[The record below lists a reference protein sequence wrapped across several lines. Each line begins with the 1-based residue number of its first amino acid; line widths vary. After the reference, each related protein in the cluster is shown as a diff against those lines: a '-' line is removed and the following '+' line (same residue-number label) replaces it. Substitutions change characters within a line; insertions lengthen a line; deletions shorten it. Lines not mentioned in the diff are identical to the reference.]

1 MGGVF
6 NRFSL
11 VFAILVAFIGINATS
26 KAFAAADSITVHKGD
41 MNDVPAQT
49 LNFIKELGLQDA
61 IITSDNGCFY
71 TKETKQ
77 SADYINQDVYQIL
90 AHHDMNLGNLSLVWK
105 NAAID
110 SNNETCDVKL
120 SFSNFN
126 YPDGRPDEDSPI
138 ITAYTDKTICFGPN
152 PGTDSTKNY
161 KFHSLTADAELKFT
175 RTQSGTEASGIYLF
189 SFRGLDQIDKSKTQT
204 VESVTLVDGYI
215 GDSYI
220 PTNSTLDI
228 TNNNKTYS
236 STTCTDETTDYTAG
250 FVAPV
255 KATSHFHIEEP
266 GWAYVRLFDNFSKQ
280 LFLGVWGSGKII
292 DNSNQILLEN
302 HNTDDSKMA
311 TVLSGWKTSKTL
323 HFIPDKGFKID
334 HILIDSKTINNLNI
348 YTFENIT
355 EDHKAGVSFSPIRY
369 LMKYNGNG
377 ATSGTT
383 KFKYRHYGETFNLT
397 KNEFK
402 KTGYKFTGWK
412 RKDTGELYSDEQS
425 VSNLTDVDDATIEM
439 DAQWEPDSS
448 SLIPIEL
455 VVSGGPA
462 TVESDSGLIVNRTH
476 SDYQDGELAGSYSTR
491 EQDHASANTTRTYKI
506 TAPDGFYV
514 AYIGWGLTG
523 DSDQFSDLLYPPRG
537 SITYTYTTPQ
547 INLLQN
553 QSTKILNIKIAPM
566 YYVMLYD
573 ANGGTG
579 YMSAISINY
588 EQSKALSVNTFT
600 YSNKK
605 FVNWNTEPDGSGISY
620 SDGQVVRN
628 LVTGNENNGKG
639 ITLYAQWKST
649 IHTVTFIDG
658 HTHEEISSISVND
671 GDSVTPPDIPLHTG
685 YTSTGWDSDLSTV
698 TSDMTVTVNY
708 RANNYTIQFD
718 KNNINATGTMP
729 NLPMEYDKSKNLSAN
744 AFSYPGYRFLN
755 WNTESDGNGQLYS
768 DEQSVKNLTA
778 TNGGTVTLYAQWLP
792 NSHTVTFVDGL
803 THETITQRQVNHG
816 ESVTPPAYPAHTGYT
831 PTGWDKTASNITAD
845 TTITVNYRANNYTI
859 KFDKNSNRATG
870 TMPDIQ
876 MEYGQSKT
884 LSRNAF
890 ALAGSSWLNWNTE
903 ANGSGRT
910 YTDRQQVSNLVDTD
924 GGEITLYAQWSTNAY
939 TVTFVDGYNGKTIKQ
954 ESVDYG
960 NSATAPSAPNHTG
973 YTSTGWDKPFTNVT
987 ENITVTLTYAPNSYT
1002 ISFDGNGSTS
1012 GTMQPLGMKYGTAK
1026 NLTANEYSRTG
1037 YTWSGWSTN
1046 SDGTG
1051 TSYTDG
1057 QRVENLTDTN
1067 NGSVTLY
1074 AKWIPNAYKIQFDKN
1089 RADASGTT
1097 ASMSMEYGTAKNLTA
1112 NGFSSPSAKFIGWN
1126 TKPNGT
1132 GTSYSNGQSVKNLTS
1147 APNDIVTLYAK
1158 WATNTYTVTFVDG
1171 LDGKTLKSEE
1181 VGYRTSATAP
1191 DAPIHKGY
1199 TDNGWDKEFDNITS
1213 DITITRRYTANRYT
1227 IAFDGNESTDGSME
1241 PMSMTY
1247 GTSKNLTHNAYTRTG
1262 YTWSGWNTS
1271 SNGSGTAY
1279 RDEQEVKNL
1288 SSDNGSTVTLYAQW
1302 TPISYTI
1309 KFDKNRNDATGT
1321 TSSMSMQ
1328 YGTAKNLT
1336 ANGFSSPSSKF
1347 AGWNNKSNGSG
1358 KSYSNS
1364 QSVKN
1369 LSDVDGSTITLYAQW
1384 STNAYTVTFVDGT
1397 DGSTL
1402 KQEEVEY
1409 GHSATA
1415 PEAPSHVGYTDNGW
1429 DKKFDNITESTTV
1442 TRRYTAN
1449 AYKIAFDGNGST
1461 GGEMQP
1467 MSMTYGSSKALT
1479 AKAYTRTGYQWSSWS
1494 MKKDGSGKSYQDR
1507 QEVKNLT
1514 SDNGAT
1520 VTLYSQWAPNTYTI
1534 KFDKNRDDASGTT
1547 EQMNMSY
1554 GASKSLTPN
1563 GFSSASAKFA
1573 GWNTKKDGNGT
1584 AYSNRQSVKNLTD
1597 DNGGTVTLYAQWS
1610 TNTYAVAFIDG
1621 HTSKTIATVNVPY
1634 GSSATAPDKPTHTG
1648 YTETGWDK
1656 SFSNI
1661 TKDTSVTLAYRPN
1674 RYTVTFSGNAD
1685 GVTGST
1691 SNMSMEYGKEASL
1704 TANGYSRDGY
1714 SFAGWTSASNGS
1726 GTSYSDRQ
1734 KVSNL
1739 TDRDGDTITL
1749 YAKWKAN
1756 RYTVTFIDG
1765 KTGET
1770 IGTQEVEY
1778 GGNATFPSV
1787 PSHTGYTP
1795 GEWSGNGKNITGDT
1809 SITMSYAPI
1818 SYTVAFDKNCD
1829 TASGKTPS
1837 QSMRYDQKSNLT
1849 ANGFSRNGY
1858 TFSGWNTKQNA
1869 SGQQYSDRQSVMN
1882 LTDRN
1887 GSTVTLYAQWVEN
1900 GHVSIL
1906 YKAETDDNAKG
1917 NGNSISN
1924 AMDDLNPV
1932 TGTAKGSTAE
1942 AGKAYDFVGWYDE
1955 EGKKV
1960 SDSAKFTPDK
1970 PTSGAWENAS
1980 YTAKFIRKTFNV
1992 RFLGKDGNVIKED
2005 SVKYGNDATAPEAP
2019 SIDGYE
2025 FSKWDKEFTNITTN
2039 LDVTAIYMESKK
2051 DDENASKDNENET
2064 QNSNGNVPSTTENLI
2079 QTGIEVGVPA
2089 IGAISLAAIADAY
2102 RRKRRR

>member
-1 MGGVF
+1 M
-6 NRFSL
+6 
-11 VFAILVAFIGINATS
+11 
-26 KAFAAADSITVHKGD
+26 K
-41 MNDVPAQT
+41 
-49 LNFIKELGLQDA
+49 
-61 IITSDNGCFY
+61 
-71 TKETKQ
+71 
-77 SADYINQDVYQIL
+77 
-90 AHHDMNLGNLSLVWK
+90 
-105 NAAID
+105 
-110 SNNETCDVKL
+110 
-120 SFSNFN
+120 FSNFK

-138 ITAYTDKTICFGPN
+138 ITSFGPNNMWFGPN
-152 PGTDSTKNY
+152 PGTDKTKEY
-161 KFHSLTADAELKFT
+161 KYHAVTADAELKFT
-175 RTQSGTEASGIYLF
+175 KTKSGTEASGIYLF
-189 SFRGLDQIDKSKTQT
+189 SFRDLDQIDKNTTQT

-220 PTNSTLDI
+220 PTNSTLNI
-228 TNNNKTYS
+228 TNDNKTYS
-236 STTCTDETTDYTAG
+236 ATTSTEATDYTAG

-266 GWAYVRLFDNFSKQ
+266 GWAFAKLFD
-280 LFLGVWGSGKII
+280 
-292 DNSNQILLEN
+292 
-302 HNTDDSKMA
+302 
-311 TVLSGWKTSKTL
+311 
-323 HFIPDKGFKID
+323 
-334 HILIDSKTINNLNI
+334 
-348 YTFENIT
+348 
-355 EDHKAGVSFSPIRY
+355 
-369 LMKYNGNG
+369 
-377 ATSGTT
+377 
-383 KFKYRHYGETFNLT
+383 
-397 KNEFK
+397 
-402 KTGYKFTGWK
+402 
-412 RKDTGELYSDEQS
+412 
-425 VSNLTDVDDATIEM
+425 
-439 DAQWEPDSS
+439 S
-448 SLIPIEL
+448 SLIPIRVL
-455 VVSGGPA
+455 IHGGPV
-462 TVESDSGLIVNRTH
+462 TIESDSGLIINRAQ
-476 SDYQDGELAGSYSTR
+476 SDYKDGKLIDNVYLTIGKDY
-491 EQDHASANTTRTYKI
+491 ASANMTRTYKI
-506 TAPDGFYV
+506 TVQDGFYIDN
-514 AYIGWGLTG
+514 IGWGLSG
-523 DSDQFSDLLYPPRG
+523 DSDEVNFRPPKD

-553 QSTKILNIKIAPM
+553 QSKKT
-566 YYVMLYD
+566 LYIQTMPIHYGIIYRP
-573 ANGGTG
+573 NGGTG
-579 YMSAISINY
+579 SMEPTTIIY
-588 EQSKALSVNTFT
+588 EQSKALSANTFT
-600 YSNKK
+600 YPNKK
-605 FVNWNTEPDGSGISY
+605 FVNWNTKPDGSGISY

-628 LVTGNENNGKG
+628 LVTGTANNGKI

-658 HTHEEISSISVND
+658 HTHEEISSISVNN
-671 GDSVTPPDIPLHTG
+671 GDSATPPDIPLHTG

-729 NLPMEYDKSKNLSAN
+729 DLPMEYDKSKNLSAN
-744 AFSYPGYRFLN
+744 TFSYSGYRFLN
-755 WNTESDGNGQLYS
+755 WNTESDGNGQSYY
-768 DEQSVKNLTA
+768 DEQLVKNLTA
-778 TNGGTVTLYAQWLP
+778 TNGDTVTLYAQWLP

-803 THETITQRQVNHG
+803 THETITQQQVNHG
-816 ESVTPPAYPAHTGYT
+816 ESVTPPAYPVHTGYT

-870 TMPDIQ
+870 TMPDMQ

-884 LSRNAF
+884 LSKNAF
-890 ALAGSSWLNWNTE
+890 TLTGSSWLNWNTE

-910 YTDRQQVSNLVDTD
+910 YTDRQQISNLVDAD

-960 NSATAPSAPNHTG
+960 NSATDPSAPNHTG

-987 ENITVTLTYAPNSYT
+987 ANITVTLIYIPNSYT

-1012 GTMQPLGMKYGTAK
+1012 GTMQPLGMKYGTSK

-1057 QRVENLTDTN
+1057 QRVENLTDMN

-1074 AKWIPNAYKIQFDKN
+1074 AKWVPNTYKIQFDKN
-1089 RADASGTT
+1089 RTDASGTT
-1097 ASMSMEYGTAKNLTA
+1097 ASMSMEYGTAKNLTD
-1112 NGFSSPSAKFIGWN
+1112 NGFSSPSSKFAGWN

-1171 LDGKTLKSEE
+1171 LDGKTLKREE
-1181 VGYRTSATAP
+1181 VGYGTSAMAP

-1199 TDNGWDKEFDNITS
+1199 TDNGWDKKFDNITS
-1213 DITITRRYTANRYT
+1213 NITVTRRYTANRYT
-1227 IAFDGNESTDGSME
+1227 IAFDGNESTGGSME

-1247 GTSKNLTHNAYTRTG
+1247 GTSKNLTHNAYTRAG

-1271 SNGSGTAY
+1271 SNGNGTAY

-1288 SSDNGSTVTLYAQW
+1288 SSDNGSTITLYAQW

-1309 KFDKNRNDATGT
+1309 KFDKNRDDATGT

-1328 YGTAKNLT
+1328 YDTAKNLT
-1336 ANGFSSPSSKF
+1336 ANGFSSTSSKF
-1347 AGWNNKSNGSG
+1347 AGWNDKSNGSG

-1369 LSDVDGSTITLYAQW
+1369 LSDVDGSTVTLYAQW
-1384 STNAYTVTFVDGT
+1384 STNAYTVTFVDGA

-1429 DKKFDNITESTTV
+1429 DKEFDNITESTTV

-1479 AKAYTRTGYQWSSWS
+1479 AKAYTRTGYQWSSWNT
-1494 MKKDGSGKSYQDR
+1494 KKDGSGKSYQDR

-1520 VTLYSQWAPNTYTI
+1520 VTLYSQWTPNTYTI
-1534 KFDKNRDDASGTT
+1534 KFDKNRDDATGTT

-1554 GASKSLTPN
+1554 GTSKSLTAN
-1563 GFSSASAKFA
+1563 GFSSASSKFT

-1584 AYSNRQSVKNLTD
+1584 AYSDRQSVKNLTD

-1610 TNTYAVAFIDG
+1610 TNTYAVTFIDG
-1621 HTSKTIATVNVPY
+1621 HTSKTIATVNAPY

-1656 SFSNI
+1656 SFDNI
-1661 TKDTSVTLAYRPN
+1661 TKDTTVTLAYRPN

-1691 SNMSMEYGKEASL
+1691 SNMSMEYGKESSL

-1714 SFAGWTSASNGS
+1714 SFAGWNSASNGS
-1726 GTSYSDRQ
+1726 GAGYADRQ

-1739 TDRDGDTITL
+1739 TDRDGDTVTL

-1765 KTGET
+1765 KAGKT

-1809 SITMSYAPI
+1809 LITMSYAPI
-1818 SYTVAFDKNCD
+1818 GYTVAFDKNCD

-1849 ANGFSRNGY
+1849 ANGFSRDVY

-1882 LTDRN
+1882 LTDKN

-1906 YKAETDDNAKG
+1906 YKTETDDNAKG
-1917 NGNSISN
+1917 NGNSVSN
-1924 AMDDLNPV
+1924 AMDDLNPA
-1932 TGTAKGSTAE
+1932 TGTAKGSTAA
-1942 AGKAYDFVGWYDE
+1942 AGKAYDFVGWYDA

-1970 PTSGAWENAS
+1970 PTSGAWKNAS
-1980 YTAKFIRKTFNV
+1980 YTAKFTRKTFTV

-2019 SIDGYE
+2019 SINGYE
-2025 FSKWDKEFTNITTN
+2025 FSKWDKEFANVTTN

-2064 QNSNGNVPSTTENLI
+2064 PNSNGNVPITNENAGGSGNGNNVRQLDTTTERGDTETPSTTDNLI

>member
-1 MGGVF
+1 M
-6 NRFSL
+6 
-11 VFAILVAFIGINATS
+11 
-26 KAFAAADSITVHKGD
+26 
-41 MNDVPAQT
+41 
-49 LNFIKELGLQDA
+49 
-61 IITSDNGCFY
+61 
-71 TKETKQ
+71 
-77 SADYINQDVYQIL
+77 
-90 AHHDMNLGNLSLVWK
+90 W
-105 NAAID
+105 
-110 SNNETCDVKL
+110 
-120 SFSNFN
+120 
-126 YPDGRPDEDSPI
+126 
-138 ITAYTDKTICFGPN
+138 FGPN
-152 PGTDSTKNY
+152 PGTDKTKEY
-161 KFHSLTADAELKFT
+161 KYHAVTADAELKFT
-175 RTQSGTEASGIYLF
+175 KTKSGTEASGIYLF
-189 SFRGLDQIDKSKTQT
+189 SFRDLDQIDKNTTQT

-220 PTNSTLDI
+220 PTNSTLNI
-228 TNNNKTYS
+228 TNDNKTYS
-236 STTCTDETTDYTAG
+236 ATTSTEATDYTAG

-266 GWAYVRLFDNFSKQ
+266 GWAFAKLFDSSLIPIQIIVDGGPATVKSDSGLIINRTKSNYQNGELSDYDNTVENDYASANTTRTYKITAPDGFYIFSISWGLQGDSDELDTFLYQTSKPMTYTYTTPQINLLQNQSKKRLFIHITPMYYSITYKANGGTGSMGPTVLNYEQSKA
-280 LFLGVWGSGKII
+280 LSANTFTYSNKKFVNWNTEPDGSGISYSDKQVVRNLVTGNENNGKII
-292 DNSNQILLEN
+292 
-302 HNTDDSKMA
+302 
-311 TVLSGWKTSKTL
+311 TL
-323 HFIPDKGFKID
+323 
-334 HILIDSKTINNLNI
+334 
-348 YTFENIT
+348 Y
-355 EDHKAGVSFSPIRY
+355 
-369 LMKYNGNG
+369 
-377 ATSGTT
+377 
-383 KFKYRHYGETFNLT
+383 
-397 KNEFK
+397 
-402 KTGYKFTGWK
+402 
-412 RKDTGELYSDEQS
+412 
-425 VSNLTDVDDATIEM
+425 
-439 DAQWEPDSS
+439 AQWKPDPS

-476 SDYQDGELAGSYSTR
+476 SDYQDGELSGSYSTR

-708 RANNYTIQFD
+708 RANNYTIQFN
-718 KNNINATGTMP
+718 KNNINATGTMSD
-729 NLPMEYDKSKNLSAN
+729 LSMEYDKSKNLSTN
-744 AFSYPGYRFLN
+744 TFSYSGYRFLN
-755 WNTESDGNGQLYS
+755 WNTESNGSGQSYS
-768 DEQSVKNLTA
+768 DGQSVKNLTA
-778 TNGGTVTLYAQWLP
+778 TNGDTVTLYAQWVP
-792 NSHTVTFVDGL
+792 NNHHTVTFVDGL
-803 THETITQRQVNHG
+803 THETITQQQVNHG
-816 ESVTPPAYPAHTGYT
+816 ESAIPPSYPVHTGYT

-859 KFDKNSNRATG
+859 KFDKNSYRAAG
-870 TMPDIQ
+870 TMPDMQ
-876 MEYGQSKT
+876 MEYGQSET
-884 LSRNAF
+884 LSRNTF
-890 ALAGSSWLNWNTE
+890 TLAGSSWLNWNTE

-910 YTDRQQVSNLVDTD
+910 YTDGQQVSNLVDAD

-960 NSATAPSAPNHTG
+960 NSATAPLAPNHTG
-973 YTSTGWDKPFTNVT
+973 YTSTGWDKLFTNVT

-1158 WATNTYTVTFVDG
+1158 WVTNTYTVTFVDG
-1171 LDGKTLKSEE
+1171 LDGRTLKSEE

-1191 DAPIHKGY
+1191 NAPIHKGY

-1241 PMSMTY
+1241 PMPMTY

-1288 SSDNGSTVTLYAQW
+1288 SNDNGSTVTLYAQW

-1347 AGWNNKSNGSG
+1347 AGWNDKSNGSG

-1429 DKKFDNITESTTV
+1429 DKEFDNITESTTV

-1467 MSMTYGSSKALT
+1467 MSMTYGSSKTLT
-1479 AKAYTRTGYQWSSWS
+1479 AKAYTRTGYQWSSWNT
-1494 MKKDGSGKSYQDR
+1494 KKDGNGKSYQDR

-1520 VTLYSQWAPNTYTI
+1520 VTLYSQWTPNTYTI
-1534 KFDKNRDDASGTT
+1534 KFDKNRDDATGTT

-1554 GASKSLTPN
+1554 GTSKNLTAN
-1563 GFSSASAKFA
+1563 GFSSASSKFT

-1584 AYSNRQSVKNLTD
+1584 AYSDRQSVKNLTD

-1610 TNTYAVAFIDG
+1610 TNTYAVTFIDG
-1621 HTSKTIATVNVPY
+1621 HTSETIATVNVPY
-1634 GSSATAPDKPTHTG
+1634 GSSATAPNKPTHTG

-1656 SFSNI
+1656 SFDNI
-1661 TKDTSVTLAYRPN
+1661 TKDTTVTLAYRPN

-1765 KTGET
+1765 NTGET

-1818 SYTVAFDKNCD
+1818 GYTVAFDKNCD

-1849 ANGFSRNGY
+1849 ANGFSRDGY

-1917 NGNSISN
+1917 NGNSVSN

-1932 TGTAKGSTAE
+1932 TGTAQGSTAA
-1942 AGKAYDFVGWYDE
+1942 AGKAYDFVGWYDA

-1980 YTAKFIRKTFNV
+1980 YTAKFTRKTFNV

-2005 SVKYGNDATAPEAP
+2005 SVKYGNDAAAPEAP

-2025 FSKWDKEFTNITTN
+2025 FSKWDKEFTNVTTN
-2039 LDVTAIYMESKK
+2039 LDVTAIYTESKK

-2064 QNSNGNVPSTTENLI
+2064 PNSNGNVPITNENAGGSGNGNNVRQPDTTTERGDTETPSTTDNLI
-2079 QTGIEVGVPA
+2079 QTGIDVGVPA

>member
-1 MGGVF
+1 M
-6 NRFSL
+6 
-11 VFAILVAFIGINATS
+11 
-26 KAFAAADSITVHKGD
+26 
-41 MNDVPAQT
+41 
-49 LNFIKELGLQDA
+49 
-61 IITSDNGCFY
+61 
-71 TKETKQ
+71 
-77 SADYINQDVYQIL
+77 
-90 AHHDMNLGNLSLVWK
+90 W
-105 NAAID
+105 
-110 SNNETCDVKL
+110 
-120 SFSNFN
+120 
-126 YPDGRPDEDSPI
+126 
-138 ITAYTDKTICFGPN
+138 FGPN
-152 PGTDSTKNY
+152 PGTDKTKEY
-161 KFHSLTADAELKFT
+161 KYHAVTADAELKFT
-175 RTQSGTEASGIYLF
+175 KTKSGTEASGIYLF
-189 SFRGLDQIDKSKTQT
+189 SFRDLDQIDKNITQT

-220 PTNSTLDI
+220 PTNSTLNI
-228 TNNNKTYS
+228 TNDNKTYS
-236 STTCTDETTDYTAG
+236 ATTSTEATDYTAG

-266 GWAYVRLFDNFSKQ
+266 GWVFAKLFD
-280 LFLGVWGSGKII
+280 
-292 DNSNQILLEN
+292 
-302 HNTDDSKMA
+302 
-311 TVLSGWKTSKTL
+311 
-323 HFIPDKGFKID
+323 
-334 HILIDSKTINNLNI
+334 
-348 YTFENIT
+348 
-355 EDHKAGVSFSPIRY
+355 
-369 LMKYNGNG
+369 
-377 ATSGTT
+377 
-383 KFKYRHYGETFNLT
+383 
-397 KNEFK
+397 
-402 KTGYKFTGWK
+402 
-412 RKDTGELYSDEQS
+412 
-425 VSNLTDVDDATIEM
+425 
-439 DAQWEPDSS
+439 S
-448 SLIPIEL
+448 SLIPIQII
-455 VVSGGPA
+455 VSGGPA
-462 TVESDSGLIVNRTH
+462 TVKSDSGLIINRTKSNYQNGEL
-476 SDYQDGELAGSYSTR
+476 SDYDNTVENDY
-491 EQDHASANTTRTYKI
+491 ASANTTRTYKI
-506 TAPDGFYV
+506 TAPDGFY
-514 AYIGWGLTG
+514 IFSISWGLQE
-523 DSDQFSDLLYPPRG
+523 DSDELDTFLYQTSKPM
-537 SITYTYTTPQ
+537 TYTYTTPQ

-553 QSTKILNIKIAPM
+553 QSKKRLFIHITPM
-566 YYVMLYD
+566 YYSITYK

-579 YMSAISINY
+579 SMGPTVLNY
-588 EQSKALSVNTFT
+588 EQSKALSANTFT

-620 SDGQVVRN
+620 SDKQVVRN

-708 RANNYTIQFD
+708 RANNYTIQFN
-718 KNNINATGTMP
+718 KNNINATGTMSD
-729 NLPMEYDKSKNLSAN
+729 LSMEYDKSKNLSTN
-744 AFSYPGYRFLN
+744 TFSYSGYRFLN
-755 WNTESDGNGQLYS
+755 WNTESNGSGQAYS
-768 DEQSVKNLTA
+768 DGQSVKNLTA
-778 TNGGTVTLYAQWLP
+778 TNGDTVTLYAQWVP
-792 NSHTVTFVDGL
+792 NNHTVTFVDGL
-803 THETITQRQVNHG
+803 THETITQQQVNHG
-816 ESVTPPAYPAHTGYT
+816 ESAIPPSYPVHTGYT

-859 KFDKNSNRATG
+859 KFDKNSYRAAG
-870 TMPDIQ
+870 TMPDMQ
-876 MEYGQSKT
+876 MEYGQSET
-884 LSRNAF
+884 LSRNTF
-890 ALAGSSWLNWNTE
+890 TLAGSSWLNWNTE

-910 YTDRQQVSNLVDTD
+910 YTDGQQVSNLVDVDGGEITLYAQWMLNSHTVTFVDGLTHKTITQRQVNHGESATPPAYPVHTGYTPTGWDKTTSNITDDTTITVNYRANNYAIKFDKNSNRATGTMPDMHMEYGQSDTLSRNAFALVGSSWLNWNTEMNGSGRTYTDGQQVSNLVDVD

-1112 NGFSSPSAKFIGWN
+1112 NGFSSSSAKFIGWN

-1347 AGWNNKSNGSG
+1347 AGWNDKSNGSG

-1369 LSDVDGSTITLYAQW
+1369 LSDVDGSTVTLYAQW

-1479 AKAYTRTGYQWSSWS
+1479 AKAYTRTGYQWSSWNT
-1494 MKKDGSGKSYQDR
+1494 KKDGNGKSYQDR

-1514 SDNGAT
+1514 SDNVAT
-1520 VTLYSQWAPNTYTI
+1520 VTLYSQWTPNTYTI
-1534 KFDKNRDDASGTT
+1534 KFDKNRDDAAGTT

-1554 GASKSLTPN
+1554 GTSKNLTAN
-1563 GFSSASAKFA
+1563 GFSSASSKFT

-1584 AYSNRQSVKNLTD
+1584 AYSDRQSVKNLTD

-1610 TNTYAVAFIDG
+1610 TNTYAVTFIDG
-1621 HTSKTIATVNVPY
+1621 HTSETIATVNVPY
-1634 GSSATAPDKPTHTG
+1634 GSSATAPNKPTHTG
-1648 YTETGWDK
+1648 YTEIGWDK
-1656 SFSNI
+1656 SFDNI
-1661 TKDTSVTLAYRPN
+1661 TKDTTVTLVYRPN

-1691 SNMSMEYGKEASL
+1691 SNMSMEYGKESNL

-1739 TDRDGDTITL
+1739 TNRDGDTITL

-1849 ANGFSRNGY
+1849 ANGFSRDGY
-1858 TFSGWNTKQNA
+1858 TFSGWNTKRNA

-1882 LTDRN
+1882 LTDKN

-1917 NGNSISN
+1917 NGNSVSN

-1932 TGTAKGSTAE
+1932 TGTAKGSTAA
-1942 AGKAYDFVGWYDE
+1942 AGKAYDFVGWYDA

-1980 YTAKFIRKTFNV
+1980 YTAKFTRKTFNV

-2005 SVKYGNDATAPEAP
+2005 SVKYGNDAAAPEAP

-2025 FSKWDKEFTNITTN
+2025 FSKWDKEFTNVTTN
-2039 LDVTAIYMESKK
+2039 LDVTAIYTESKK

-2064 QNSNGNVPSTTENLI
+2064 PNSNGNVPITNENAGGSGNGNNVRQPDTTTERGDTETPSTTDNLI
-2079 QTGIEVGVPA
+2079 QTGIDVGVPA

>member
-1 MGGVF
+1 MHDGGVF

-11 VFAILVAFIGINATS
+11 VLAILVAFIGINATS
-26 KAFAAADSITVHKGD
+26 KAFAAAGNITVHKGD
-41 MNDVPAQT
+41 MDNVPEQT
-49 LNFIKELGLQDA
+49 LNVIKKLALQDA

-105 NAAID
+105 KAAID

-138 ITAYTDKTICFGPN
+138 ITAYTDKTIYFGPN
-152 PGTDSTKNY
+152 PGTDSTKKY
-161 KFHSLTADAELKFT
+161 KYHSLTADAELSFT
-175 RTQSGTEASGIYLF
+175 TSSGKAASGVYLF
-189 SFRGLDQIDKSKTQT
+189 SFKDLDQVNKSLTNT

-215 GDSYI
+215 GDAYI

-228 TNNNKTYS
+228 SNDNKTYS
-236 STTCTDETTDYTAG
+236 GTESTDATDYTAG

-255 KATSHFHIEEP
+255 QSLSHFHIESL
-266 GWAYVRLFDNFSKQ
+266 GWAYMQLFDNFSKTLTLMVQ
-280 LFLGVWGSGKII
+280 GKGTVYDGEGNKLLSHNTMANSVIEDFILGWVTNKTLSFQPDTGYRRLLFSVDGSGK
-292 DNSNQILLEN
+292 E
-302 HNTDDSKMA
+302 HYCPET
-311 TVLSGWKTSKTL
+311 
-323 HFIPDKGFKID
+323 
-334 HILIDSKTINNLNI
+334 
-348 YTFENIT
+348 YTFTNIR
-355 EDHKAGVSFSPIRY
+355 EDHNVAIVFGANYYTI
-369 LMKYNGNG
+369 KYNGNG
-377 ATSGTT
+377 ATSGTMSDQFIDYDQE
-383 KFKYRHYGETFNLT
+383 KSLT
-397 KNEFK
+397 ANAFK

-412 RKDTGELYSDEQS
+412 RKDTGEAYSDQQKVLNLSSSLGDEIEMIAQWKPDESALIPIHITLTGGKGKIESTTGFQLSRQVSVWKEESGRLDRDDS
-425 VSNLTDVDDATIEM
+425 VSNTTDGIDNATI
-439 DAQWEPDSS
+439 
-448 SLIPIEL
+448 
-455 VVSGGPA
+455 
-462 TVESDSGLIVNRTH
+462 
-476 SDYQDGELAGSYSTR
+476 
-491 EQDHASANTTRTYKI
+491 NTSRIYKI
-506 TAPDGFYV
+506 TPENGYMLQIASYNGNMIINHNEIIDSTNLKLVDNNSYIFTIPKVSLDNREEYNFCRLN
-514 AYIGWGLTG
+514 AYFTPLTYSVNF
-523 DSDQFSDLLYPPRG
+523 DS
-537 SITYTYTTPQ
+537 
-547 INLLQN
+547 
-553 QSTKILNIKIAPM
+553 
-566 YYVMLYD
+566 
-573 ANGGTG
+573 NGGTG
-579 YMSAISINY
+579 EMQVEPMRYFEEKS
-588 EQSKALSVNTFT
+588 L
-600 YSNKK
+600 YSNEFSKTGYQ
-605 FVNWNTEPDGSGISY
+605 FVNWKNEKNNQFYPDNKI
-620 SDGQVVRN
+620 VKN
-628 LVTGNENNGKG
+628 LTNKKDES
-639 ITLYAQWKST
+639 ITFTAQWKPN
-649 IHTVTFIDG
+649 I
-658 HTHEEISSISVND
+658 
-671 GDSVTPPDIPLHTG
+671 
-685 YTSTGWDSDLSTV
+685 
-698 TSDMTVTVNY
+698 
-708 RANNYTIQFD
+708 YTIKFD
-718 KNNINATGTMP
+718 KNNTNAIGTMSD
-729 NLPMEYDKSKNLSAN
+729 LPMEYDKSKNLSTN
-744 AFSYPGYRFLN
+744 AFSYSGYRFLN
-755 WNTESDGNGQLYS
+755 WNTESDGSGQSYS

-778 TNGGTVTLYAQWLP
+778 TNGGTVTLYAQWVP

-803 THETITQRQVNHG
+803 THETITQQRVNHG

-870 TMPDIQ
+870 TMPDMQ

-890 ALAGSSWLNWNTE
+890 ALTGSSWLNWNTE

-910 YTDRQQVSNLVDTD
+910 YTNGQQVSNLVDAD

-954 ESVDYG
+954 ESVEYG

-1026 NLTANEYSRTG
+1026 NLTANEYSRAG

-1074 AKWIPNAYKIQFDKN
+1074 AKWVPNAYKIQFDKN

-1097 ASMSMEYGTAKNLTA
+1097 ASMSMEYGTAKNLTD
-1112 NGFSSPSAKFIGWN
+1112 NGFSSPSSKFVGWN

-1132 GTSYSNGQSVKNLTS
+1132 GTSYSNGQLVKNLTS

-1171 LDGKTLKSEE
+1171 LDGNTLKSEE
-1181 VGYRTSATAP
+1181 VGYGTSATAP
-1191 DAPIHKGY
+1191 DAPTHKGY
-1199 TDNGWDKEFDNITS
+1199 TDNGWDREFDNITS

-1227 IAFDGNESTDGSME
+1227 IAFDGNDSTGGSME

-1347 AGWNNKSNGSG
+1347 AGWNDKSNGSG

-1369 LSDVDGSTITLYAQW
+1369 LSGVDGSTVTLYAQW
-1384 STNAYTVTFVDGT
+1384 STNAYTVTFVDGM

-1429 DKKFDNITESTTV
+1429 DKQFDNITESTTV

-1461 GGEMQP
+1461 DGEMQP
-1467 MSMTYGSSKALT
+1467 MSMTYDSSKALT
-1479 AKAYTRTGYQWSSWS
+1479 AKAYTRTGYRWSSWNT
-1494 MKKDGSGKSYQDR
+1494 KKDGSGKSYQDR

-1514 SDNGAT
+1514 SDNGTT
-1520 VTLYSQWAPNTYTI
+1520 VTLYSQWTPNTYTI
-1534 KFDKNRDDASGTT
+1534 KFDKNKDDASGTT

-1554 GASKSLTPN
+1554 GASKNLTPN
-1563 GFSSASAKFA
+1563 GFSSASAKFT

-1584 AYSNRQSVKNLTD
+1584 AYSDRQSVKNLTD

-1610 TNTYAVAFIDG
+1610 TNTYVVTFIDG
-1621 HTSKTIATVNVPY
+1621 HTSETIATVNVPY
-1634 GSSATAPDKPTHTG
+1634 GSSATAPDKPLHTG

-1656 SFSNI
+1656 SFDNI
-1661 TKDTSVTLAYRPN
+1661 TNNTTVTLAYRPN

-1726 GTSYSDRQ
+1726 GTRYSDRQ

-1795 GEWSGNGKNITGDT
+1795 GEWSGNGKNITGDA

-1906 YKAETDDNAKG
+1906 YKVETDGNAKG
-1917 NGNSISN
+1917 NGNSVSN

-1932 TGTAKGSTAE
+1932 TGTAKGSTAA
-1942 AGKAYDFVGWYDE
+1942 AGKAYDFVGWYDA

-1980 YTAKFIRKTFNV
+1980 YTAKFIRKTLNV

-2025 FSKWDKEFTNITTN
+2025 FSKWDKEFTDVTTN
-2039 LDVTAIYMESKK
+2039 LDVTAIYTESKK

-2064 QNSNGNVPSTTENLI
+2064 PNSNGNVPITNENAGDSGNSNNVRQPDTTTERGGTETPSTTDNLI

-2102 RRKRRR
+2102 RRKRRC

>member
-1 MGGVF
+1 M
-6 NRFSL
+6 
-11 VFAILVAFIGINATS
+11 
-26 KAFAAADSITVHKGD
+26 
-41 MNDVPAQT
+41 
-49 LNFIKELGLQDA
+49 
-61 IITSDNGCFY
+61 Y
-71 TKETKQ
+71 
-77 SADYINQDVYQIL
+77 
-90 AHHDMNLGNLSLVWK
+90 
-105 NAAID
+105 
-110 SNNETCDVKL
+110 
-120 SFSNFN
+120 
-126 YPDGRPDEDSPI
+126 
-138 ITAYTDKTICFGPN
+138 FGPN
-152 PGTDSTKNY
+152 PGTDKTKEY
-161 KFHSLTADAELKFT
+161 KYHAVTADAELKFT
-175 RTQSGTEASGIYLF
+175 KTKSGTEASGIYLF
-189 SFRGLDQIDKSKTQT
+189 SFRDLDQIDKNTTQT

-220 PTNSTLDI
+220 PTNSTLNI
-228 TNNNKTYS
+228 TNGNKTYS
-236 STTCTDETTDYTAG
+236 ATTSTEATDYTAG

-266 GWAYVRLFDNFSKQ
+266 GWAFAKLFD
-280 LFLGVWGSGKII
+280 
-292 DNSNQILLEN
+292 
-302 HNTDDSKMA
+302 
-311 TVLSGWKTSKTL
+311 
-323 HFIPDKGFKID
+323 
-334 HILIDSKTINNLNI
+334 
-348 YTFENIT
+348 
-355 EDHKAGVSFSPIRY
+355 
-369 LMKYNGNG
+369 
-377 ATSGTT
+377 
-383 KFKYRHYGETFNLT
+383 
-397 KNEFK
+397 
-402 KTGYKFTGWK
+402 
-412 RKDTGELYSDEQS
+412 
-425 VSNLTDVDDATIEM
+425 
-439 DAQWEPDSS
+439 S
-448 SLIPIEL
+448 SLIPISVL
-455 VVSGGPA
+455 IHGGPV
-462 TVESDSGLIVNRTH
+462 TVESDSGLIINRTQ
-476 SDYQDGELAGSYSTR
+476 SDYKDGKLIDDVYLTAEKDY
-491 EQDHASANTTRTYKI
+491 ASANMTRTYKI
-506 TAPDGFYV
+506 TVQDGFYI
-514 AYIGWGLTG
+514 ASIGWGLSG
-523 DSDQFSDLLYPPRG
+523 DSDEVNFRPPED

-553 QSTKILNIKIAPM
+553 QSKKTLFIQTMPIHYGIIYRP
-566 YYVMLYD
+566 
-573 ANGGTG
+573 NGGTG
-579 YMSAISINY
+579 SMKPTTIIS

-628 LVTGNENNGKG
+628 LVTGTANNGKI

-698 TSDMTVTVNY
+698 TSDITVTVNY

-718 KNNINATGTMP
+718 KNNINATGSMP
-729 NLPMEYDKSKNLSAN
+729 DLPMEYDKSKNLSVN
-744 AFSYPGYRFLN
+744 AFSYSGYRFLN
-755 WNTESDGNGQLYS
+755 WNTESDGSGQSYS
-768 DEQSVKNLTA
+768 DRQLVKNLTA

-816 ESVTPPAYPAHTGYT
+816 ESATPPAYPAHTGYT
-831 PTGWDKTASNITAD
+831 PTGWDKTASNITAN

-859 KFDKNSNRATG
+859 KFDKNSNHATG
-870 TMPDIQ
+870 TMPDMQ
-876 MEYGQSKT
+876 MEYGQSET

-890 ALAGSSWLNWNTE
+890 TLTGSSWLNWNTE

-910 YTDRQQVSNLVDTD
+910 YTDRQQVSNLVDAD

-1181 VGYRTSATAP
+1181 VGYGTPATAP

-1199 TDNGWDKEFDNITS
+1199 TDNGWDKKFDNITS
-1213 DITITRRYTANRYT
+1213 NITVTRRYTANRYT
-1227 IAFDGNESTDGSME
+1227 IAFDGNDSTGGSME

-1271 SNGSGTAY
+1271 PHGSGTAY

-1288 SSDNGSTVTLYAQW
+1288 SSDNNSTITLYAQW

-1347 AGWNNKSNGSG
+1347 AGWNDKSNGSG

-1479 AKAYTRTGYQWSSWS
+1479 AKAYTRTGYQWSSWNT
-1494 MKKDGSGKSYQDR
+1494 KKDGNGKSYQDR

-1520 VTLYSQWAPNTYTI
+1520 VTLYSQWTPNTYTI
-1534 KFDKNRDDASGTT
+1534 KFDKNRDDATGTT

-1554 GASKSLTPN
+1554 GTSKNLTAN
-1563 GFSSASAKFA
+1563 GFSSASSKFT

-1584 AYSNRQSVKNLTD
+1584 AYSDRQSVKNLTD

-1610 TNTYAVAFIDG
+1610 TNTYAVTFIDG
-1621 HTSKTIATVNVPY
+1621 HTSKTIATVNAPY

-1656 SFSNI
+1656 SFDNI
-1661 TKDTSVTLAYRPN
+1661 TKDTTVTLAYRPN

-1714 SFAGWTSASNGS
+1714 SFAGWASASNGS

-1778 GGNATFPSV
+1778 GGNATFPSA

-1818 SYTVAFDKNCD
+1818 GYTVAFDKNCD

-1837 QSMRYDQKSNLT
+1837 QSMRYDQKSDLT
-1849 ANGFSRNGY
+1849 ANGFSRDGY
-1858 TFSGWNTKQNA
+1858 TFSGWNTKRNA

-1882 LTDRN
+1882 LTDKN

-1906 YKAETDDNAKG
+1906 YKVETDDNAKG
-1917 NGNSISN
+1917 NGNSVSN
-1924 AMDDLNPV
+1924 TMDNLNPV
-1932 TGTAKGSTAE
+1932 TGTAKGSTAA

-1970 PTSGAWENAS
+1970 PTSVAWENAS
-1980 YTAKFIRKTFNV
+1980 YTAKFTRKTFNV

-2005 SVKYGNDATAPEAP
+2005 FVKYGNDATAPEAP

-2025 FSKWDKEFTNITTN
+2025 FSKWDKEFANVTTN
-2039 LDVTAIYMESKK
+2039 LDVTAVYTVSKK
-2051 DDENASKDNENET
+2051 DDDNASKDNANET
-2064 QNSNGNVPSTTENLI
+2064 KNPSSNAPMTNENAGGSGNGNNVRQPDTTTERGDTETPSTTDNLI

>member
-1 MGGVF
+1 M
-6 NRFSL
+6 
-11 VFAILVAFIGINATS
+11 
-26 KAFAAADSITVHKGD
+26 K
-41 MNDVPAQT
+41 
-49 LNFIKELGLQDA
+49 
-61 IITSDNGCFY
+61 
-71 TKETKQ
+71 
-77 SADYINQDVYQIL
+77 
-90 AHHDMNLGNLSLVWK
+90 
-105 NAAID
+105 
-110 SNNETCDVKL
+110 
-120 SFSNFN
+120 FSNFK

-138 ITAYTDKTICFGPN
+138 ITSFGPNNMWFGPN
-152 PGTDSTKNY
+152 PGTDKTKEY
-161 KFHSLTADAELKFT
+161 KYHAVTADAELKFT
-175 RTQSGTEASGIYLF
+175 KTKSGTEASGIYLF
-189 SFRGLDQIDKSKTQT
+189 SFRDLDQIDKNTTQT

-220 PTNSTLDI
+220 PTNSTLNI
-228 TNNNKTYS
+228 TNDNKTYS
-236 STTCTDETTDYTAG
+236 ATTSTEATDYTAG

-266 GWAYVRLFDNFSKQ
+266 GWAFAKLFD
-280 LFLGVWGSGKII
+280 
-292 DNSNQILLEN
+292 
-302 HNTDDSKMA
+302 
-311 TVLSGWKTSKTL
+311 
-323 HFIPDKGFKID
+323 
-334 HILIDSKTINNLNI
+334 
-348 YTFENIT
+348 
-355 EDHKAGVSFSPIRY
+355 
-369 LMKYNGNG
+369 
-377 ATSGTT
+377 
-383 KFKYRHYGETFNLT
+383 
-397 KNEFK
+397 
-402 KTGYKFTGWK
+402 
-412 RKDTGELYSDEQS
+412 
-425 VSNLTDVDDATIEM
+425 
-439 DAQWEPDSS
+439 S
-448 SLIPIEL
+448 SLIPISVL
-455 VVSGGPA
+455 IHGGPV
-462 TVESDSGLIVNRTH
+462 TVESDSGLIINRTQ
-476 SDYQDGELAGSYSTR
+476 SDYKDGKLIDDVYPTIEKDYS
-491 EQDHASANTTRTYKI
+491 SANMTRTYKI
-506 TAPDGFYV
+506 TVQDGFYI
-514 AYIGWGLTG
+514 ASIGWGLSG
-523 DSDQFSDLLYPPRG
+523 DSDEVNFRPPKD

-553 QSTKILNIKIAPM
+553 QSKKTLFIQTMPM
-566 YYVMLYD
+566 YYGIIYRP
-573 ANGGTG
+573 NGGTG
-579 YMSAISINY
+579 SMNPTTIIS
-588 EQSKALSVNTFT
+588 EQSKALAANTFT
-600 YSNKK
+600 YPNKK
-605 FVNWNTEPDGSGISY
+605 FVNWNTKPDGSGISY

-628 LVTGNENNGKG
+628 LVTGTANNGKI

-658 HTHEEISSISVND
+658 HTNEKISSISVND
-671 GDSVTPPDIPLHTG
+671 GDSATPPDIPLHAG

-698 TSDMTVTVNY
+698 TSDITVTVNY

-718 KNNINATGTMP
+718 KNNINATGSMP
-729 NLPMEYDKSKNLSAN
+729 DLPMEYDKSKNLSVN
-744 AFSYPGYRFLN
+744 AFSYSGYRFLN
-755 WNTESDGNGQLYS
+755 WNTESDGSGQSYS
-768 DEQSVKNLTA
+768 DRQLVKNLTE

-831 PTGWDKTASNITAD
+831 PTGWDKTASNITAN

-870 TMPDIQ
+870 TMSDMQ

-890 ALAGSSWLNWNTE
+890 ALVGSSWLNWNTK

-910 YTDRQQVSNLVDTD
+910 YTDRQQVSNLVDAD

-987 ENITVTLTYAPNSYT
+987 ENITVTLSYAPNSYT

-1181 VGYRTSATAP
+1181 VGYGTPATAP

-1199 TDNGWDKEFDNITS
+1199 TDNGWDKKFDNITS
-1213 DITITRRYTANRYT
+1213 NITVTRRYTANRYT
-1227 IAFDGNESTDGSME
+1227 IAFDGNDSTGGSME

-1271 SNGSGTAY
+1271 PHGSGTAY

-1288 SSDNGSTVTLYAQW
+1288 SSDNNSTITLYAQW

-1347 AGWNNKSNGSG
+1347 AGWNDKSNGSG

-1479 AKAYTRTGYQWSSWS
+1479 AKAYTRAGYQWSSWNT
-1494 MKKDGSGKSYQDR
+1494 KKDGNGKSYQDR

-1520 VTLYSQWAPNTYTI
+1520 VTLYSQWTPNTYTI
-1534 KFDKNRDDASGTT
+1534 KFDKNRDDATGTT

-1554 GASKSLTPN
+1554 GTSKDLTAN
-1563 GFSSASAKFA
+1563 GFSSASSKFT

-1584 AYSNRQSVKNLTD
+1584 AYSDRQSVKNLTD

-1610 TNTYAVAFIDG
+1610 TNTYAVTFIDG

-1656 SFSNI
+1656 SFDNI
-1661 TKDTSVTLAYRPN
+1661 TKDTTVTLAYRPS

-1714 SFAGWTSASNGS
+1714 SFAGWASASNGS

-1778 GGNATFPSV
+1778 GGNATFPSA

-1818 SYTVAFDKNCD
+1818 GYTVAFDKNCD

-1837 QSMRYDQKSNLT
+1837 QSMKYDQKSDLT
-1849 ANGFSRNGY
+1849 ANGFSRDGY
-1858 TFSGWNTKQNA
+1858 TFSGWNTKRNA

-1882 LTDRN
+1882 LTDKN

-1906 YKAETDDNAKG
+1906 YKVETDDNAKG
-1917 NGNSISN
+1917 NGNSVSN

-1932 TGTAKGSTAE
+1932 TGTAKGSTAV
-1942 AGKAYDFVGWYDE
+1942 AGKAYSFVGWYDA

-1980 YTAKFIRKTFNV
+1980 YTAKFTRKTFNV

-2005 SVKYGNDATAPEAP
+2005 SVKYGNDAAAPEAP

-2025 FSKWDKEFTNITTN
+2025 FSKWDKEFTNVTTN
-2039 LDVTAIYMESKK
+2039 LDVTAIYTESKK

-2064 QNSNGNVPSTTENLI
+2064 PNSNGNVPITNENAGGSGNGNNVRQPDTTTERGDTETPSTTDNLI
-2079 QTGIEVGVPA
+2079 QTGIDVGVPA